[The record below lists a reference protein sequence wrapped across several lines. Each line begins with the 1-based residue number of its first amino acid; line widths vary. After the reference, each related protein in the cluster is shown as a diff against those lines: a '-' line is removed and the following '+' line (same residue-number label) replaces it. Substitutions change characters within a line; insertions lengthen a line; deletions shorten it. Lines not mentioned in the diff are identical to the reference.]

1 MDQTFDFLMTK
12 HIPKNDEVEGN
23 PWDVIPIKNVKQA
36 KNTTEIH
43 LGDRKITKLVKF
55 EDFPNLEVLWLNQNK
70 LQTFEGLQKNF
81 RIKHIFAQ

>member
-1 MDQTFDFLMTK
+1 MHYETDIKLLEEDSEGMDRTFDTLMTK
-12 HIPKNDEVEGN
+12 HIPQSNEVEGN

-55 EDFPNLEVLWLNQNK
+55 TDFPNL
-70 LQTFEGLQKNF
+70 
-81 RIKHIFAQ
+81 